1 MRLMIEKALKAGQKA
16 LSEHESKRLLAAYGV
31 PVVPEHVATD
41 ADGAV
46 HLAEQIGYP
55 VVLKGLGATL
65 LHKTERGLV
74 HLNLASKSAVAR
86 SARAI
91 IQEAGD
97 ELEGILVQPLIT
109 GKREFVAGLSHDP
122 VFGPTVMFGLGGIFT
137 EALADI
143 SLRIAPLSE
152 HDAQEQIG
160 EIKAGKLLGPF
171 RGEKAVDRA
180 ALARTLLALSTIARE
195 HPEISEIDINPLLV
209 SPEGKVYAVD
219 ALVVLAA
226 ERSGRTVTPKVD
238 PRDIRNL
245 FYPKAIAFIGASSK
259 LGKWGHMLF
268 AHTVNGGF
276 PGDIYLVNAKGGTI
290 AGRGVYTSIAD
301 VPGKVDLA
309 VVTIPAAQVLDLLPQ
324 LKRKGIQNVLLIT
337 SGFGETGTEGKKL
350 QDTLVDLAKQEG
362 LIILGPNTMGIS
374 NPHINLYCTGS
385 AVRPN
390 AGGAAIVALSNR
402 SGPP

>member
-1 MRLMIEKALKAGQKA
+1 MTKQRDKQMRLMIEKALKAGQKA

-74 HLNLASKSAVAR
+74 HLNLANKSAVAR
-86 SARAI
+86 AARAI

-180 ALARTLLALSTIARE
+180 ALVRTLMALSTIARE

-219 ALVVLAA
+219 ALVVLSA
-226 ERSGRTVTPKVD
+226 ERPSRTFTPKVD

-259 LGKWGHMLF
+259 LGKWGHMLL
-268 AHTVNGGF
+268 AHTINGGF
-276 PGDIYLVNAKGGTI
+276 PGEIYLVNAKGGTI
-290 AGRGVYTSIAD
+290 AGRSVYTSIAE

-324 LKRKGIQNVLLIT
+324 LKRKGIHNVLLIT
-337 SGFGETGTEGKKL
+337 SGFGETGTEGDRKS
-350 QDTLVDLAKQEG
+350 V
-362 LIILGPNTMGIS
+362 
-374 NPHINLYCTGS
+374 
-385 AVRPN
+385 V
-390 AGGAAIVALSNR
+390 
-402 SGPP
+402 